1 MSEKMD
7 ALILVGKVKSILK
20 DSQKKIKEIE
30 KDTSLENPIMND
42 VILSTKA
49 NAYNEILTQYKKLK
63 KQKEKDKEDA

>member
-1 MSEKMD
+1 MD

-20 DSQKKIKEIE
+20 DSQKKIKKIE

>member
-7 ALILVGKVKSILK
+7 ALIIVGKVKSILK

>member
-7 ALILVGKVKSILK
+7 ALIIVGKVKSILK

-49 NAYNEILTQYKKLK
+49 NAYNEILIQYKKLK